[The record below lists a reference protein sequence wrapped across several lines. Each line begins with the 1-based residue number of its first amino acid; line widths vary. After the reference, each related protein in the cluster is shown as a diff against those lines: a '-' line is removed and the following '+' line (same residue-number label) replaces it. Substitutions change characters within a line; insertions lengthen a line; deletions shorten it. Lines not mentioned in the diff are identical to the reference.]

1 MMDAYDLWERR
12 EIEYE
17 RKLVRRPVCSLCGQR
32 IQDEE
37 LIDYEGKLFCEQC
50 FLDEYR
56 KWTEDYET

>member
-1 MMDAYDLWERR
+1 MCNAYEMWRCR
-12 EIEYE
+12 EIERE
-17 RKLVRRPVCSLCGQR
+17 RRLARLPSCAHCGEK

-37 LIDYEGKLFCEQC
+37 LIDYEGKLYHEEC